1 MSNIQTQP
9 VFGQTQQ
16 IHMIGIGGIGMSGIA
31 EILLQKGYHVTGSD
45 ARLSATTERLEQMGA
60 TVYEGHQP
68 ENIAGA
74 DVVVYTSAVK
84 ATENVETREAMNRK
98 IPVIKRA
105 EMLAELMRMKYGIG
119 VAGTHGKTTTTTIA
133 GLVVQQGNFDPTI
146 VVGGRVHSF
155 EETNAVVGSG
165 DIIIVE
171 ADEYDRTFLRLS
183 PSLAVIT
190 NIDLEHLDIYDD
202 EEDIKSA
209 FVEFANKVPFYGAVI
224 LCLDDPL
231 VRSIIPRI
239 ERRMITYG
247 TTPQAKLRA
256 VDIETDG
263 FNSHFTVFYE
273 QEIWGEVTIKAPGEH
288 NVKNALAAIATGLE
302 LQMEKEDIIE
312 GISSFEGVF
321 RRFQKKD
328 EHNEIMVIDDY
339 AHHPTEVK
347 ATLSAARNG
356 WPKRRLV
363 AVFQPHLYSRTQQLY
378 QEFGISFFDSDVA
391 VITDIYPAREEPIEG
406 VTGALISDTAVEYGH
421 RSMHYVP
428 KKTDLP
434 ARLLEITQPGDIVI
448 TMGAGDIYKYGEHF
462 IDKLKSQST

>member
-1 MSNIQTQP
+1 MSKVQTQP
-9 VFGQTQQ
+9 VFGQTQK

-45 ARLSATTERLEQMGA
+45 ARLSATTKRLEKMGA

-119 VAGTHGKTTTTTIA
+119 IAGTHGKTTTTTIA
-133 GLVVQQGNFDPTI
+133 GLVVQKGNFDPTI

-155 EETNAVVGSG
+155 QETNAVVGSG

-183 PSLAVIT
+183 PSMAVIT

-263 FNSHFTVFYE
+263 FNSRFTVLYE
-273 QEIWGEVTIKAPGEH
+273 QEIWGEVSIKAPGVH

-302 LQMEKEDIIE
+302 LQMENEDIIE

-328 EHNEIMVIDDY
+328 EHNDILVIDDY

-347 ATLSAARNG
+347 ATLAAARNG

-421 RSMHYVP
+421 QNMQYVP
-428 KKTDLP
+428 EKSELP
-434 ARLLEITQPGDIVI
+434 NKLFEITKPGDIVI
-448 TMGAGDIYKYGEHF
+448 TMGAGDIYKYGESF
-462 IDKLKSQST
+462 IEKLKTQSR